1 LLLYG
6 CGGSGGGGGGGGSGD
21 VGPSTTTI
29 SGTAATGAPFDGAAI
44 TILDK
49 SGNVVGTGASGADG
63 SYTVTLSAGAAGP
76 FVLQAVRDDQTLVS
90 VAPDAGGTINITPIT
105 NLIASRLSTSGD
117 PTKLAAEFQ
126 ANPNL
131 LASATITAKVDEVV
145 ALLKPLL
152 DAIGTATNPLT
163 GRFAA
168 DGTGADR
175 ALDSLSINIT
185 PSSDT
190 TANIEIAI
198 KQALPEGAPPSTVQF
213 SSADTTIATL
223 PTVAASDLVPSGTAT
238 LIANLLTKMSACY
251 ALPVADRVDT
261 PDTINVP
268 ATAIKAA
275 PCKEI
280 FYNNDPVTFKSNG
293 RVVGSN
299 GAFANIFRTGGNNLV
314 FDRGTYEFTRSN
326 GDFVIGYRSTDSAGN
341 VTNDTFAV

>member
-1 LLLYG
+1 MY
-6 CGGSGGGGGGGGSGD
+6 
-21 VGPSTTTI
+21 
-29 SGTAATGAPFDGAAI
+29 
-44 TILDK
+44 
-49 SGNVVGTGASGADG
+49 
-63 SYTVTLSAGAAGP
+63 
-76 FVLQAVRDDQTLVS
+76 
-90 VAPDAGGTINITPIT
+90 
-105 NLIASRLSTSGD
+105 RL
-117 PTKLAAEFQ
+117 F
-126 ANPNL
+126 
-131 LASATITAKVDEVV
+131 
-145 ALLKPLL
+145 
-152 DAIGTATNPLT
+152 
-163 GRFAA
+163 
-168 DGTGADR
+168 
-175 ALDSLSINIT
+175 LSINIT

-341 VTNDTFAV
+341 VTNDTFAVRPDGAAAPVPRRSTLRSHCPARFISMKTARRMWYHACRASSNRSRRILGNK